1 MKYISMICNSS
12 LTIIAQTIIH
22 IFDIL
27 LCEKQLYTYVKC
39 FNFDAKDDNFY

>member
-1 MKYISMICNSS
+1 MKDIHMICNIL

-27 LCEKQLYTYVKC
+27 LCEKLYTYVKC
-39 FNFDAKDDNFY
+39 FKFDVHIKMM